1 MKLLKNLHNKLSY
14 RTGKFMAAAFAA
26 GLFLFTSCMD
36 DSRQTVVIWTS
47 RSEIV
52 PYAEVFNTSQNK
64 IKALVLYKKNPVE

>member
-1 MKLLKNLHNKLSY
+1 
-14 RTGKFMAAAFAA
+14 MAAAFAAA

-52 PYAEVFNTSQNK
+52 PYAEVFNASQNK
-64 IKALVLYKKNPVE
+64 IKALVL